1 MSAQEELVKQS
12 ASDMAA
18 QLRSGQVSSR
28 ELVQAHLDVIEAAE
42 PSIDAFLQV
51 SADQALEQADAFD
64 QRLAQEGAEGLP
76 ELAGV
81 PIAIKD
87 MIVTE
92 GIPTTAASKIL
103 EGWVPP
109 YDATV
114 IKKLKA
120 AGMPILGKT
129 NLDEFAQGS
138 STEHSAFKTTHN
150 PWDTE
155 RVPGGSGG
163 GSASAVGAFE
173 APLALGTDTGGSIR
187 QPGSLTGTVGVKPT
201 YGGVSRFG
209 AIAMASSLDQIGPV
223 SRSVLDAALL
233 QEVIGGYDRRDS
245 TSIPKPVPPLAQAAR
260 QGQKR
265 DLKGLKVGLV
275 KELGG
280 EGYQPGVE
288 ARFNEAVSLLESM
301 GAEVVQVSCP
311 HFPYALAAYYII
323 MPSEVSSNLARY
335 DGMRY
340 GLRVMPPDGVPQTAA
355 NMMAATRE
363 AGFGDEVKR
372 RIILGIYALSA
383 GYYDAWYGSAQKVR
397 TLVIRDFEKAFEQAD
412 VLVSPTSPTTA
423 FRFGEKMDDPL
434 AMYLNDVAT
443 IPANLAGTPAM
454 SIPAGLSDD
463 GLPVGFQFFAPQMR
477 DEVMYRP
484 AAALE
489 AALEEQWGGPISK
502 KLSTPWLDGLAQDS
516 TK

>member
-1 MSAQEELVKQS
+1 MSTTELVKLS
-12 ASDMAA
+12 AAEMAA
-18 QLRSGQVSSR
+18 KIKAKEVSSR
-28 ELVQAHLDVIEAAE
+28 ELVEAHLAVIESAE
-42 PSIDAFLQV
+42 PSVKAFLKV

-64 QRLAQEGAEGLP
+64 AKSDEDKAQMP

-87 MIVTE
+87 MIVTK
-92 GIPTTAASKIL
+92 GIETTAASKIL

-114 IKKLKA
+114 IEKLKA
-120 AGMPILGKT
+120 AGMPLLGKT

-138 STEHSAFKTTHN
+138 STEHSAYQTTHN

-163 GSASAVGAFE
+163 GSAAAVAAFE

-201 YGGVSRFG
+201 YGASPVLARSPWPPRSTRSAVLPYG
-209 AIAMASSLDQIGPV
+209 ARLG
-223 SRSVLDAALL
+223 LL
-233 QEVIGGYDRRDS
+233 QEVIGGHDKRDS
-245 TSIPKPVPPLAQAAR
+245 TSIPEGPRPMVAAAR
-260 QGQKR
+260 EGMKR
-265 DLKGLKVGLV
+265 DLKGLKVGLI

-280 EGYQPGVE
+280 EGFQPGVM
-288 ARFNEAVSLLESM
+288 ARFNEGVKKLEEM
-301 GAEVVQVSCP
+301 GAEVTEVSLP
-311 HFPYALAAYYII
+311 HLPYSLGAYYII

-340 GLRVMPPDGVPQTAA
+340 GLRVMPPAGVPQTAA
-355 NMMAATRE
+355 NMMAYTRE

-372 RIILGIYALSA
+372 RIILGTYALSA

-397 TLVIRDFEKAFEQAD
+397 TLIIDDFKKAFEKVD
-412 VLVSPTSPTTA
+412 VLVGPTSPVTA
-423 FRFGEKMDDPL
+423 FKFGEKTEDPM
-434 AMYLNDVAT
+434 AMYAIDITT
-443 IPANLAGTPAM
+443 IPANLAGVPAM

-463 GLPVGFQFFAPQMR
+463 GLPVGFQFLAPQQR
-477 DEVMYRP
+477 DEVMYKP

-489 AALEEQWGGPISK
+489 AALEESWNGPIWQSLK
-502 KLSTPWLDGLAQDS
+502 TPWLDGLD
-516 TK
+516 K